1 MQFEGKSL
9 PGRATF
15 QHPSPSKRRD
25 GGRTG
30 FDHRSHQPGGFGTQL
45 LTVLLSQVLRDYLQG
60 KLVVSTL
67 EEAQLARLAALQHL
81 SKAQEGPPSE

>member
-1 MQFEGKSL
+1 M
-9 PGRATF
+9 
-15 QHPSPSKRRD
+15 
-25 GGRTG
+25 
-30 FDHRSHQPGGFGTQL
+30 
-45 LTVLLSQVLRDYLQG
+45 LLSQVLRDYLQG